1 MKVDILVMAVHPDD
15 AELSC
20 SGTILKQIALG
31 KKVAIVDF
39 TAGELGTRGTAEIRL
54 AESQASGEIL
64 KLVARE
70 KSMFFK
76 F

>member
-1 MKVDILVMAVHPDD
+1 MV
-15 AELSC
+15 
-20 SGTILKQIALG
+20 

-54 AESQASGEIL
+54 AESQTSGEIL

-70 KSMFFK
+70 NLGFRDGFSKMMSNIN
-76 F
+76 